1 MGGKG
6 YRSRYHHETARVKD
20 MAQGKNEKEEEEEN
34 QAKGSATRNLF
45 NAVGLWSG
53 ARDKG

>member
-1 MGGKG
+1 
-6 YRSRYHHETARVKD
+6 
-20 MAQGKNEKEEEEEN
+20 MAQGKDEKEEEN
-34 QAKGSATRNLF
+34 QAKGSATRNLS

>member
-1 MGGKG
+1 
-6 YRSRYHHETARVKD
+6 
-20 MAQGKNEKEEEEEN
+20 MAQGKKEEEEN
-34 QAKGSATRNLF
+34 QAKGSATRNLS

>member
-1 MGGKG
+1 M
-6 YRSRYHHETARVKD
+6 YRYGSARVKD

-34 QAKGSATRNLF
+34 QVKGSATRNLS
-45 NAVGLWSG
+45 NVVGLWSG